1 VPEFDDPNVVYKAGT
16 TAAQIQ
22 AFQNLISN
30 DAYLN
35 SRRGKVVERNGDR
48 QPWINQLDLGVQQE
62 LPGFFNDNKIVVRLD
77 VYNFLN
83 MLNKDWGT
91 QEGLG
96 YFATRRLANIAD
108 VNDAGQYVF
117 DLGTEARPSWQDYSV
132 YDSIGTPPSRVT
144 SRWSAVLT
152 LKYQF

>member
-1 VPEFDDPNVVYKAGT
+1 MRRFLLSVVALSFLSALVGCKCVTTHGVCDCVADDHCST
-16 TAAQIQ
+16 
-22 AFQNLISN
+22 
-30 DAYLN
+30 
-35 SRRGKVVERNGDR
+35 R

-62 LPGFFNDNKIVVRLD
+62 LPGFFNGNKFVVRLD

-96 YFATRRLANIAD
+96 YFATRRLANISD
-108 VNDAGQYVF
+108 VNAAGQYVY
-117 DLGTEARPSWQDYSV
+117 DLGTPTSPSWQKYGT
-132 YDSIGTPPSRVT
+132 YDSIGTPPSRVS